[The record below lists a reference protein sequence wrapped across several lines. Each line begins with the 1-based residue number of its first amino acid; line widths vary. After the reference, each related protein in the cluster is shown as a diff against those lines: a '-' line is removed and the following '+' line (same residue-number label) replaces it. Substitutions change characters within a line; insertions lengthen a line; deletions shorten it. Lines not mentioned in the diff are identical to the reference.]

1 MECMKLAKV
10 TAGHWKDSTEGADF
24 SRRYQFADDCR
35 EKNKIAIGFMFREG
49 TPFDGETDTA
59 DIRGLES
66 TELKAMYEEKG
77 IKEGRAKNAAEQIIR
92 FRDWPVGTPL
102 FLYLGRNT
110 VDSIGYLKD
119 SYEYDWD
126 GHFNDEYGYPHT
138 REVEWMDVPRKF
150 PRSELPDDFQG
161 WLKNPQTALD
171 YTVSP
176 HSEEADFLALSRGLG
191 KALDGLGEGEL
202 SILR

>member
-1 MECMKLAKV
+1 MKLAKV
-10 TAGHWKDSTEGADF
+10 TAGHWKDSMDNADF

-35 EKNKIAIGFMFREG
+35 ASNKVAIGFMFGEG
-49 TPFDGETDTA
+49 TPFDGQTETTNIQELDTA
-59 DIRGLES
+59 
-66 TELKAMYEEKG
+66 ELKAMYEEKG

-110 VDSIGYLKD
+110 VDSIGYLKGQYQ
-119 SYEYDWD
+119 YEWG
-126 GHFNDEYGYPHT
+126 GHFHDEYGYPHV

-150 PRSELPDDFQG
+150 SRDELPDDFQG
-161 WLKNPQTALD
+161 WLTNPQTALD

-176 HSEEADFLALSRGLG
+176 RSEEADFLALSRGVG
-191 KALDGLGEGEL
+191 QSLDGLSEGEL